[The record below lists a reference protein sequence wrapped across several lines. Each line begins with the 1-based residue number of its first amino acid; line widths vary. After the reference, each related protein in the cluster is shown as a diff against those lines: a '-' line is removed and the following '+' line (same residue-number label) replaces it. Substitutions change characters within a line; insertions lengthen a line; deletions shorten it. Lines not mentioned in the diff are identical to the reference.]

1 MGEKN
6 FEAVFIGKTYLRRD
20 ERLAIVYSYDH
31 VHNWYNCVI
40 LGTQEFFTV
49 YENGQYLESKESHND
64 LVKEV

>member
-6 FEAVFIGKTYLRRD
+6 FESVFIGKSYERRD
-20 ERLAIVYSYDH
+20 GRLAIVYGYDS

-40 LGTQEFFTV
+40 LGSQEFFTV

-64 LVKEV
+64 LVKEI